1 MSLVKSGRNIKILGM
16 MNTGFKFIYIRESY
30 ENRRNL
36 LEQQAI
42 GINFTKFNE
51 EDLSNN
57 NFVFIINDNNNKEIP
72 CYTSISSN

>member
-1 MSLVKSGRNIKILGM
+1 MSLVKSGLNIKILGM